1 MYQELKQ
8 DGTFDL
14 VVGNPPYVAE
24 ANNKPLFEHLRSVPA
39 WRGTYRGKTD
49 YLYYFLL
56 LAVEKLRPGGDL
68 CVIVPAGWMNA
79 GNADFLRERLAS
91 ELTLRELYLFGSYR
105 LFASDQGPAPT
116 PTVESA
122 ILVATKGPA
131 PKGHK
136 LRVVAL
142 EDERLLADRSRADLL
157 AEMARRSRRSGR
169 RGGVL
174 SHLLPQALLEADY
187 PWPVKFPGDGIHM
200 RAVSHLL
207 TALED
212 HSTAV
217 EIMSRLGRYSLAWR
231 RRLMRTRRGSAR
243 HCRRMYDGPWT
254 KPEPWLE
261 LRSWSS
267 RAPSRRP
274 APGRRTRI
282 WWPGLPSPRRS
293 STGQWTSST

>member
-1 MYQELKQ
+1 M
-8 DGTFDL
+8 
-14 VVGNPPYVAE
+14 
-24 ANNKPLFEHLRSVPA
+24 
-39 WRGTYRGKTD
+39 
-49 YLYYFLL
+49 
-56 LAVEKLRPGGDL
+56 EKLRPGGAL

-217 EIMSRLGRYSLAWR
+217 EIMSKAWSVFTGVETAADAYTERIRKTLPADVR
-231 RRLMRTRRGSAR
+231 RAVDQTGAVVGAPIMELPSSVATTR
-243 HCRRMYDGPWT
+243 PWAAHEDLVAWS
-254 KPEPWLE
+254 PEPTAILYGAVDELDVVAYLRLE
-261 LRSWSS
+261 G
-267 RAPSRRP
+267 A
-274 APGRRTRI
+274 
-282 WWPGLPSPRRS
+282 PRRQRTFLTPS
-293 STGQWTSST
+293 SLGVRFWRVERRFGGTVASGGRPHGRGATRT